1 MSLQVETNVW
11 HYGASYHVKKII
23 EDNDWDWDETIVPVT
38 VFLVDQVVPTNLIL
52 SLILKAIEQTRL
64 LAIHPILLIVYLDSI
79 LLILVI
85 TKAAQCAINIALSPI
100 VRVKVLPSLVGLS
113 LVLLMAIGGVEGCA
127 VELLVVVK
135 ELERLLHT
143 ELELIGNDDD
153 QRHEG
158 KGEE

>member
-1 MSLQVETNVW
+1 
-11 HYGASYHVKKII
+11 
-23 EDNDWDWDETIVPVT
+23 
-38 VFLVDQVVPTNLIL
+38 
-52 SLILKAIEQTRL
+52 